1 MDRNPAIEVARKGA
15 LAYVGA
21 IAMTGDT
28 IRHSFDRLAKR
39 GARVEKAARAKLQP
53 TAEGVRADVEG
64 GKEKIVEESKE
75 RIAEARGVFEQARDR
90 LIDMLHLPTQT
101 SVELLNGEVAHLSA
115 EIDKLRAATRRQAKA
130 VQEAQGAVEPTPG
143 YDKLNVE
150 HAVELLSTLPE
161 SKLLAVRNYE
171 QTHSNRVTVLRAIDK
186 LLEPKAEA

>member
-28 IRHSFDRLAKR
+28 IRQSFDRLAER
-39 GARVEKAARAKLQP
+39 GARVEKAARAKLRAT
-53 TAEGVRADVEG
+53 TADVRADVTES
-64 GKEKIVEESKE
+64 KEQIVAENKE
-75 RIAEARGVFEQARDR
+75 RIAEARSIFEDARDR
-90 LIDMLHLPTQT
+90 LIDVLHLPTQT
-101 SVELLNGEVAHLSA
+101 SVEHLNSEVAHLSA
-115 EIDKLRAATRRQAKA
+115 EIDKLRAAARRQAKA
-130 VQEAQGAVEPTPG
+130 TAEAPAASEPTPG

-171 QTHSNRVTVLRAIDK
+171 QTHGNRVTVLRAIDK